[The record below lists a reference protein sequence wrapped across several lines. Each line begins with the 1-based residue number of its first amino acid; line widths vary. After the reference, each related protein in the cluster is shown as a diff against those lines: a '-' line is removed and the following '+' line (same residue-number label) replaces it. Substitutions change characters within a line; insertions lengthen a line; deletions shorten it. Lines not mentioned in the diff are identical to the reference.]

1 MPCKL
6 ELNRRR
12 YPFDPVNQ
20 SRLHASCAVVRAQLL
35 DPSPMQ
41 RAIALHALEL
51 AVADC
56 SSPDGAAARLAAEVD
71 RFTARGIPFY
81 QPQDRSFRNW
91 VDRAVEH
98 WLRLHPAKA
107 LKQHQATL

>member
-1 MPCKL
+1 MS
-6 ELNRRR
+6 
-12 YPFDPVNQ
+12 PV
-20 SRLHASCAVVRAQLL
+20 SVPPADAEALRAQLL